1 MLGRRSHSR
10 RTSSTRLHVECA
22 GHGTDRMK
30 YRIIWPVLLTTRYRR
45 ADSPL
50 VLRREDRLDI
60 ECAAAGKGELRLAV
74 RKMSVQTPSALCFAV
89 EPSGK
94 HGRDRVPELRRPTTI
109 YSRLIKPAAGMIGL
123 PSESAPCPSAI
134 ASSGGFSISSVTS
147 RLSRS
152 EKLSIRVSSFC
163 QSLPKRSV
171 GERCVS
177 LRAGYDYMERVYLSA
192 FDHAD
197 TEAILDAIDQK
208 PWPERRKLQVFC

>member
-1 MLGRRSHSR
+1 VPIDSGNQRLSTAPRCDSGTKLLVDISLVKAQELRRFVLGRRSHSR

-134 ASSGGFSISSVTS
+134 ASSGGVSISSV
-147 RLSRS
+147 RHPGY
-152 EKLSIRVSSFC
+152 RV
-163 QSLPKRSV
+163 
-171 GERCVS
+171 
-177 LRAGYDYMERVYLSA
+177 
-192 FDHAD
+192 
-197 TEAILDAIDQK
+197 
-208 PWPERRKLQVFC
+208 RKS